1 MQGREIFKHAIR
13 NMVEV
18 SNRAL
23 KKAGYT
29 LDQVTKIIPHQANMR
44 IIEMLAKQFKKP
56 MDQVFVNID
65 RYGNSW
71 AGTIPVALN
80 EAVHSDFLEP
90 GDVVLMTVF
99 GGGLTWA
106 AAVIEW

>member
-1 MQGREIFKHAIR
+1 MKGREIFKHAIK

-23 KKAGYT
+23 ARAGVS
-29 LDQVTKIIPHQANMR
+29 LDQVTKVIPHQANMR

-56 MDQVFVNID
+56 MEQVFVNID
-65 RYGNSW
+65 RYGNTS
-71 AGTIPVALN
+71 AGTIPIALD
-80 EAVHSDFLEP
+80 EANRSGFLEK
-90 GDVVLMTVF
+90 GDLVLLTVF

-106 AAVIEW
+106 AAVLEW